1 MSFHLP
7 NGWLLQLDFATSES
21 RILPLWAE
29 GPCRGHVG
37 GAGNGKG
44 DSTSLQQI
52 NPELCRKEGI
62 WTNDTIFLL
71 RTPCERLWQL
81 FNEIFFF
88 TCLFL
93 VALGLCCSHR
103 LPLVAVSWGHSSLRW
118 AGLSPQWLLS
128 LQSSGSRPG
137 ASVVAAH
144 GLQLF
149 HMWHLP
155 RPGIKPMSLALACPL
170 HHQGSPVFIFEVQIE
185 THLYP
190 LPQFSLAKLI
200 DRNVHGDFPE
210 G

>member
-29 GPCRGHVG
+29 GLCRGHVG

-81 FNEIFFF
+81 FNEIFF
-88 TCLFL
+88 L
-93 VALGLCCSHR
+93 LGYF
-103 LPLVAVSWGHSSLRW
+103 
-118 AGLSPQWLLS
+118 WLLW
-128 LQSSGSRPG
+128 
-137 ASVVAAH
+137 VFVA
-144 GLQLF
+144 
-149 HMWHLP
+149 
-155 RPGIKPMSLALACPL
+155 R
-170 HHQGSPVFIFEVQIE
+170 
-185 THLYP
+185 T
-190 LPQFSLAKLI
+190 
-200 DRNVHGDFPE
+200 DFL
-210 G
+210 

>member
-37 GAGNGKG
+37 GAGIGKG

-88 TCLFL
+88 LL
-93 VALGLCCSHR
+93 VYF
-103 LPLVAVSWGHSSLRW
+103 
-118 AGLSPQWLLS
+118 WLLW
-128 LQSSGSRPG
+128 
-137 ASVVAAH
+137 VFVA
-144 GLQLF
+144 
-149 HMWHLP
+149 
-155 RPGIKPMSLALACPL
+155 R
-170 HHQGSPVFIFEVQIE
+170 
-185 THLYP
+185 T
-190 LPQFSLAKLI
+190 
-200 DRNVHGDFPE
+200 DFL
-210 G
+210 